1 MAGAKS
7 KPVVSATEGE
17 TKQVDPKGSL
27 KTERAG
33 AATASPSK
41 LDAKKKKQEQSKIQE
56 VDDVKE

>member
-7 KPVVSATEGE
+7 KPVVAATEGE
-17 TKQVDPKGSL
+17 TKQVNPKGS

-41 LDAKKKKQEQSKIQE
+41 LDAKKKNQE
-56 VDDVKE
+56 